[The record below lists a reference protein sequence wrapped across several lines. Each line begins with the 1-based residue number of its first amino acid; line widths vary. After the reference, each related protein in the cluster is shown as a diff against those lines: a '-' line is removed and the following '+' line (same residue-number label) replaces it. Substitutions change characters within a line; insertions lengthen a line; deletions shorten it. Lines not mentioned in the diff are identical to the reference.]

1 MNLKR
6 FTSYVERGTIQVQ
19 TIEFKQLDETLYY
32 KQLSNGLDVYILP
45 KKGFSKTFVTFT
57 TKYGSIDNTFVPL
70 GEKEMIKVPDGIAHF
85 LEHKMFEKEDG
96 DVFQKFSEL
105 GASANAFTS
114 FTRTA
119 YLFSATDHVY
129 ESTET
134 LLNFVQEPY
143 FTESTVNKEKGI
155 IGQEI
160 TMYDDQPDWRLYF
173 GAIENMYH
181 HHPVKI
187 DIAGTI
193 ESIDQITADHLY
205 TCYNTFYHPSNMLLF
220 VVGAVNPQEMMD
232 FIEKNQ
238 TSKKFPKPE
247 PIKRH
252 FEEEPLEVAV
262 KERELKMDVQKPKV
276 YVGLKAKETD
286 LDGEEMLQHELAVQI
301 GLECLFGRAS
311 DFYTEVY
318 DNGLID
324 ESFAYDFSLEKG
336 YGFALIGSD
345 STSPDEL
352 VAEIKKA
359 LEKAESVFTEEHI
372 ERIKRKKI
380 GFFLRALNSIE
391 FIANQFTR
399 YKFNEMNLF
408 DAVPVIEKITL
419 DDVKKAFQT
428 IQGESQQTV
437 FKILPISENKQ

>member
-1 MNLKR
+1 M
-6 FTSYVERGTIQVQ
+6 Q
-19 TIEFKQLDETLYY
+19 TIEFKQLDETLFY
-32 KQLSNGLDVYILP
+32 KKLPNGLDVYILP

-57 TKYGSIDNTFVPL
+57 TKYGSIDRTFVPM
-70 GEKEMIKVPDGIAHF
+70 GESEAITVPDGIAHF

-96 DVFQKFSEL
+96 DVFQQFSEA

-119 YLFSATDHVY
+119 YLFSATDHIY
-129 ESTET
+129 KSTET

-143 FTESTVNKEKGI
+143 FTEQTVNKEKGI

-181 HHPVKI
+181 NHPVKI

-193 ESIDQITADHLY
+193 ESIDKITAEHLY

-220 VVGAVNPQEMMD
+220 VVGAIDPTEMMA

-238 TSKKFPKPE
+238 SEKEFPEPT

-252 FEEEPLEVAV
+252 FEDEPKEVAI

-276 YVGLKAKETD
+276 YVGLKAKETE
-286 LDGEEMLQHELAVQI
+286 LSGEEMLKHELSIQI
-301 GLECLFGRAS
+301 ALECLFGRAS
-311 DFYTEVY
+311 NFYTDVY
-318 DNGLID
+318 ENGLID
-324 ESFAYDFSLEKG
+324 ETFAYDFSLEKG

-345 STSPDEL
+345 SSQPDQL
-352 VAEIKKA
+352 AEKIKNEINNA
-359 LEKAESVFTEEHI
+359 QSNLTAENI
-372 ERIKRKKI
+372 ERVKRKKI
-380 GFFLRALNSIE
+380 GFFLRALNSME

-408 DAVPVIEKITL
+408 DAVPVIEKLTV
-419 DDVKKAFQT
+419 DDVLQAFQS

-437 FKILPISENKQ
+437 FKVLPSSERKE

>member
-1 MNLKR
+1 MK
-6 FTSYVERGTIQVQ
+6 

-32 KQLSNGLDVYILP
+32 EKLENGLDVYILP

-57 TKYGSIDNTFVPL
+57 TKYGSIDRTFVPI
-70 GEKEMIKVPDGIAHF
+70 GQTESITVPDGIAHF

-96 DVFQKFSEL
+96 DVFQKFSEY

-119 YLFSATDHVY
+119 YLFSSTDNIY
-129 ESTET
+129 KSTET

-143 FTESTVNKEKGI
+143 FTEATVNKEKGI

-173 GAIENMYH
+173 GTIENMYH

-193 ESIDQITADHLY
+193 ESIDGITADHLY

-220 VVGAVNPQEMMD
+220 VIGAVDPEEMMT
-232 FIEKNQ
+232 FIRDNQ
-238 TSKKFPKPE
+238 RKKEFSE
-247 PIKRH
+247 PVSIQR
-252 FEEEPLEVAV
+252 FFDEEPTEVAIN
-262 KERELKMDVQKPKV
+262 ERTLNMDVQKPKV
-276 YVGLKAKETD
+276 YVGLKAKETN
-286 LDGEEMLQHELAVQI
+286 LSGREMLKHELSVQI
-301 GLECLFGRAS
+301 ALELIFGRTS
-311 DFYTEVY
+311 NFYERVY
-318 DNGLID
+318 EEGLID
-324 ESFAYDFSLEKG
+324 ETYAFDFTLENG
-336 YGFALIGSD
+336 FGFAMIGSD
-345 STSPDEL
+345 SSEPDKLTSVIKEEL
-352 VAEIKKA
+352 AKFEGNSHFEGA
-359 LEKAESVFTEEHI
+359 DL

-399 YKFNEMNLF
+399 YSFNDMNLF
-408 DAVPVIEKITL
+408 DVVPVLEELTV
-419 DDVKKAFQT
+419 DDLYKAFASV
-428 IQGESQQTV
+428 QGESQQTV
-437 FKILPISENKQ
+437 FKILPSKQDA

>member
-1 MNLKR
+1 MK
-6 FTSYVERGTIQVQ
+6 

-32 KQLSNGLDVYILP
+32 EKLENGLDVYILP

-57 TKYGSIDNTFVPL
+57 TKYGSIDRTFIPI
-70 GEKEMIKVPDGIAHF
+70 GQTESITVPDGIAHF

-96 DVFQKFSEL
+96 DVFQKFSEY

-119 YLFSATDHVY
+119 YLFSSTDNIY
-129 ESTET
+129 KSTET

-143 FTESTVNKEKGI
+143 FTEATVNKEKGI

-173 GAIENMYH
+173 GTIENMYH

-193 ESIDQITADHLY
+193 ESIDGITADHLY

-220 VVGAVNPQEMMD
+220 VIGAVDPEEMMT
-232 FIEKNQ
+232 FIRENQ
-238 TSKKFPKPE
+238 GKKEFSE
-247 PIKRH
+247 PASIERF
-252 FEEEPLEVAV
+252 FEEEPTEVAIS
-262 KERELKMDVQKPKV
+262 ERTLNMDVQKPKV
-276 YVGLKAKETD
+276 YVGLKAKETN
-286 LDGEEMLQHELAVQI
+286 LSGREMLKHELSVQI
-301 GLECLFGRAS
+301 ALELIFGRTS
-311 DFYTEVY
+311 NFYERVY
-318 DNGLID
+318 EEGLID
-324 ESFAYDFSLEKG
+324 ETYAFDFTLENG
-336 YGFALIGSD
+336 FGFAMIGSD
-345 STSPDEL
+345 SSEPDKLTSAIKEEL
-352 VAEIKKA
+352 AKFEGNSQF
-359 LEKAESVFTEEHI
+359 ESADL

-399 YKFNEMNLF
+399 YSFNDMNLF
-408 DAVPVIEKITL
+408 DVVPVLEELTI
-419 DDVKKAFQT
+419 DDLYKAFVSV
-428 IQGESQQTV
+428 QGESQQTV
-437 FKILPISENKQ
+437 FKILPSKQDA